1 MTSKASKKSE
11 ASAQMTSPTG
21 RSRIRAGIVG
31 GAGYTGGE
39 LIRLLIHHP
48 YVAVSFIHSRS
59 NAGNAVS
66 SVHQDLIG
74 ETDLKFTGELAED
87 IDVLFLCVGHGEA
100 KKILEGNQ
108 ISDNIRI
115 IDLSQDFRLAKH
127 SKFNTKE
134 FVYGLPELNKEKI
147 KSAQNIANPG
157 CFATAIQVG
166 LLPLAKAGLLEEIYT
181 TGITGST
188 GAGQSFSATS
198 HFSWR
203 ANNIQAYK
211 TLNHQHLKE
220 IHQSLH
226 QLQNSFSE
234 NSENGALSFVPWR
247 GDFARGIFVSSTIT
261 CDWQLEKLIPL
272 FQDFYKD
279 HPFTFLSQ
287 QEIFLKQV
295 VNTNKCVIQLEKV
308 GTKLVIHSAIDN
320 LLKGASGQA
329 VQNMNLMFGIDECA
343 GLNLKATAF

>member
-1 MTSKASKKSE
+1 MPNTSNLR
-11 ASAQMTSPTG
+11 TG
-21 RSRIRAGIVG
+21 IIG

-48 YVAVSFIHSRS
+48 YTTVSFIHSRS
-59 NAGNAVS
+59 SAGKLVS

-74 ETDLKFTGELAED
+74 DVDLKFVDKLSKN

-100 KKILEGNQ
+100 KKFLEENK
-108 ISDNIRI
+108 IDDKIKI
-115 IDLSQDFRLAKH
+115 IDLSQDFRLNGKL
-127 SKFNTKE
+127 KIGNRK

-147 KSAQNIANPG
+147 KSANNVANPG
-157 CFATAIQVG
+157 CFATSIQLG
-166 LLPLAKAGLLEEIYT
+166 LLPLAKAGLLREVYT

-188 GAGQSFSATS
+188 GAGQTQTATS

-211 TLNHQHLKE
+211 TLTHQHLNE
-220 IHQSLH
+220 IHESLH
-226 QLQNSFSE
+226 QLQSNFPSSPLGDGGI
-234 NSENGALSFVPWR
+234 NFVPWR
-247 GDFARGIFVSSTIT
+247 GDFTRGIFISSQID
-261 CDWQLEKLIPL
+261 CNWKLGKLIAL
-272 FQDFYKD
+272 YEDFYAD

-287 QEIFLKQV
+287 DAIFLKQV

-329 VQNMNLMFGIDECA
+329 LQNMNLMFGIDECA
-343 GLNLKATAF
+343 GLNLKANYF